1 MIRKT
6 ILIGLLAIASLGVT
20 SAPVAA
26 QTGDVKSSG
35 HCSAASVWELKLSPD
50 DGRIEVEF
58 EVDQNRNN
66 RQWRVSLS
74 QNGVFVSR
82 VTRLTRA
89 PSGSFTV
96 RWLRPNHAGADRFV
110 AKATNVLTGEVC
122 RRSVSVNF

>member
-1 MIRKT
+1 MIRRT

-26 QTGDVKSSG
+26 KTGDVISSG
-35 HCSAASVWELKLSPD
+35 HCSAGSTWKLKLSPD
-50 DGRIEVEF
+50 DSRIEVEF
-58 EVDQNRNN
+58 QVDQNRNN

-74 QNGVFVSR
+74 QNGTFVSR
-82 VTRLTRA
+82 VKRLTRA
-89 PSGSFTV
+89 PSGSFTI

-122 RRSVSVNF
+122 RRSVSVSF